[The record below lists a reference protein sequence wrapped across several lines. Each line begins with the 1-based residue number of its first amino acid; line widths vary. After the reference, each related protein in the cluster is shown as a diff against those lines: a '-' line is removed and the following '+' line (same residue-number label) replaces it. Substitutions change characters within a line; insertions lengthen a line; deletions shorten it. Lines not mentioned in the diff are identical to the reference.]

1 MFVIV
6 TMTVK
11 NTGNEPRSYFA
22 SNQKLIDTAGR
33 EFAADTMADLN
44 FNEESMVMNLNPGL
58 DPGSP
63 THSNPVLER
72 PRSSLSDHHDGV
84 ETAAVASTTNTDS

>member
-1 MFVIV
+1 M
-6 TMTVK
+6 
-11 NTGNEPRSYFA
+11 
-22 SNQKLIDTAGR
+22 D
-33 EFAADTMADLN
+33 
-44 FNEESMVMNLNPGL
+44 LNPGL

-63 THSNPVLER
+63 THSNAVLER